1 MTHTTNHDNEMSS
14 AAYWAKRNATTTAEI
29 EAEAEYA
36 LTRQGRISSLTRKL
50 TTYDSGR
57 AQWDTELSAQVAAW
71 QAELDTLQ
79 AAAKTEAEAAFT
91 AEWTRDTTITRRAEW
106 NALIKS
112 GKLSK
117 NGKPW
122 LPYVREQE
130 KRQGWTMD
138 DLKAAVTR
146 HGLTGK

>member
-1 MTHTTNHDNEMSS
+1 MTHNTNHDNAMSS
-14 AAYWAKRNATTTAEI
+14 AAYWTKRDAAMETEI
-29 EAEAEYA
+29 QSETEYRN
-36 LTRQGRISSLTRKL
+36 TRAGRINTLLRNLSS
-50 TTYDSGR
+50 YDSGR
-57 AQWDTELSAQVAAW
+57 VRWDAQLSAQVDAW
-71 QAELDTLQ
+71 QAELDALQ
-79 AAAKTEAEAAFT
+79 AEIKAETEAKTEAE
-91 AEWTRDTTITRRAEW
+91 WTREATIARRAEW

-122 LPYVREQE
+122 PPYMREQE

-146 HGLTGK
+146 HDLTGK